1 MLKFDLADGYYR
13 VHLSPEAAL
22 ELAVVLP
29 GPTPTQRLIGIP
41 LSLLMGWAYS
51 PPYFCAFT
59 ETAADLANRALDTQQ
74 PPPWHPLVTTSQ
86 LTDLPLPQATA
97 FSTLAVHPPN
107 LQHAQPLSYV
117 DIYID
122 DFLAVA
128 QRSSLLP
135 TLSHTLHGIF
145 SSFHDTQHDRDAP
158 SRQHI
163 ISQKKLLKG
172 DAAWSTSKLILGCTY
187 VLQGT

>member
-1 MLKFDLADGYYR
+1 
-13 VHLSPEAAL
+13 
-22 ELAVVLP
+22 
-29 GPTPTQRLIGIP
+29 
-41 LSLLMGWAYS
+41 
-51 PPYFCAFT
+51 
-59 ETAADLANRALDTQQ
+59 
-74 PPPWHPLVTTSQ
+74 
-86 LTDLPLPQATA
+86 LTDLPLPQATT

-172 DAAWSTSKLILGCTY
+172 DATWSTSKLILGWLFNTEDMTISFPPHKADR
-187 VLQGT
+187 LKIILHEFHGKTRTSRR